1 MFASESGILSSVKTR
16 PLSSWW
22 MHVHASQAAFSVPM
36 VQFLEQSKQ
45 RMRYRILNIHL
56 TRQISESKT
65 GEDNCCSGKYRVEFT
80 VKHFLFILALPST
93 IWSSDYLCSVFHDEI
108 YSHPHQIFWAF
119 FTKNLH
125 IPGMIDNSC
134 WKMHLP
140 GHFHSAH
147 NLIWSDFPA
156 QEIGAKT
163 ALSLM
168 ATHALFRYRVP
179 VPHVLVQS
187 LQGLQ
192 RDHLDS
198 KVMTYKISC

>member
-1 MFASESGILSSVKTR
+1 
-16 PLSSWW
+16 

-36 VQFLEQSKQ
+36 VQFLEQS
-45 RMRYRILNIHL
+45 
-56 TRQISESKT
+56 
-65 GEDNCCSGKYRVEFT
+65 
-80 VKHFLFILALPST
+80 
-93 IWSSDYLCSVFHDEI
+93 
-108 YSHPHQIFWAF
+108 
-119 FTKNLH
+119 
-125 IPGMIDNSC
+125 
-134 WKMHLP
+134 

-168 ATHALFRYRVP
+168 ATHDLFRYRVP

-198 KVMTYKISC
+198 VFGRRFAMTDKSATPLLAEEALISLLEESVTAANVVNSGIGDIGVC